1 MNQGYLL
8 ADANSL
14 AYAYRAG
21 GTNLLDFYYELA
33 KKEHR
38 LLTADARLSGELSY
52 KAISTAVELALAC

>member
-14 AYAYRAG
+14 VYAHRTG
-21 GTNLLDFYYELA
+21 GTNLLDVYYELA

-38 LLTADARLSGELSY
+38 LLTADARLTDELNY
-52 KAISTAVELALAC
+52 KASRTTAELASAC